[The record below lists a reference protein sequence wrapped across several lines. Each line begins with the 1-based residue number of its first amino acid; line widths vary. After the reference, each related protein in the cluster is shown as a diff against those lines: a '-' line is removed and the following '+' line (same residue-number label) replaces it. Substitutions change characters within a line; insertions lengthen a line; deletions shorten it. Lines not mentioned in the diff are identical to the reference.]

1 MGPSHKIPEE
11 KMFLAIFAYIEHLY
25 GTIKPKKLFFM
36 AVDGTHLL
44 CHRLT
49 TGVAPRAKMNQQ
61 RGRRFRSAK
70 DAEDARKK
78 AAQKGEEIP
87 DEPFDSNCITP
98 GTVFMAELSKQL
110 RYFINKKVSEDKD
123 WQGVEIVLSGH
134 EVVCLGMMLMLGSWG
149 R

>member
-1 MGPSHKIPEE
+1 
-11 KMFLAIFAYIEHLY
+11 
-25 GTIKPKKLFFM
+25 
-36 AVDGTHLL
+36 
-44 CHRLT
+44 
-49 TGVAPRAKMNQQ
+49 MNQQ

-70 DAEDARKK
+70 DAEDARKT
-78 AAQKGEEIP
+78 AAARGEEIP

-134 EVVCLGMMLMLGSWG
+134 EVCQFSRGVANLKVPGEGEHKIMEYL
-149 R
+149 RHAKVA